1 MAQNKQ
7 KEVESQSLQAF
18 EKFIGKLD
26 GIISGDSLYSQSVSE
41 REIAIADVIK
51 NGKEVIQQL
60 KSEVRREL
68 GPPVSICAW
77 ILRWICGRPVI
88 LSLDF
93 SLLGSGVRKWSVQPW
108 SFLRRR
114 SGEQQVMH
122 TPEQRRMEDKNI
134 QGRRSGEQQVMH
146 TPEQRRMEDKNI
158 QGRRSGKQ
166 QVMHTPEQRRMEDKN
181 IQGRSGEQQVMHTP
195 EQRRMEDK
203 NIQGRSGKQQ
213 VMHTP
218 EQRRMEDKNIQ
229 GPSTD
234 EKKSDEEA
242 RQVSLLQDELRK
254 CRNDLKTKDREIESL
269 IKRVAGFNEMQTK
282 RDQRNVED
290 TLSLNR
296 PSLVERDFWQLKTE
310 ERVDALEV
318 LRKRYENEIDVFPEI
333 LTCIIFEA
341 IYEHMLETRSLMVEG
356 CKEITKMA
364 VKDGPWLGRH
374 FLTRKDRREE
384 ASVNLLIKLHSR
396 GSDCPRQVMDSL
408 LLAIKESASELDV
421 DEFTKDPFLKQ
432 IDVKCEHVSGKRLL
446 RKIPWEE
453 LLLDLADYVKKLV
466 KLTWRMVTQL
476 PPLRLEYHK
485 TTFNSQYHIM
495 AGSDHKDKVGKD
507 HEKPVCYLWPGL
519 LDGGGRVIRVGE
531 VTVRQ
536 SS

>member
-1 MAQNKQ
+1 MGNKEPFGGVSLITVGDLFQLKPVFDKWIFENSQIGYDALASNIWAEYFNIESTEIMRQ
-7 KEVESQSLQAF
+7 KDDKEFAELLNRLREGKHSKDDIALLKQRFLNCSSANYRGICF
-18 EKFIGKLD
+18 SRAKGKLF
-26 GIISGDSLYSQSVSE
+26 VE
-41 REIAIADVIK
+41 
-51 NGKEVIQQL
+51 
-60 KSEVRREL
+60 
-68 GPPVSICAW
+68 
-77 ILRWICGRPVI
+77 
-88 LSLDF
+88 
-93 SLLGSGVRKWSVQPW
+93 
-108 SFLRRR
+108 RRR
-114 SGEQQVMH
+114 SGEQQVMHTPEQRRMEDKNIQGRQSGEQQVMH

-181 IQGRSGEQQVMHTP
+181 IQG
-195 EQRRMEDK
+195 
-203 NIQGRSGKQQ
+203 
-213 VMHTP
+213 
-218 EQRRMEDKNIQ
+218 
-229 GPSTD
+229 PSTD

-269 IKRVAGFNEMQTK
+269 IKRVARFNEMQTK

-374 FLTRKDRREE
+374 FLTRKYRREE

-421 DEFTKDPFLKQ
+421 DEFTKDSFLKQ
-432 IDVKCEHVSGKRLL
+432 IVVKCEHVSGKRLL
-446 RKIPWEE
+446 RKIPWKE

>member
-108 SFLRRR
+108 SFLRR
-114 SGEQQVMH
+114 SGE
-122 TPEQRRMEDKNI
+122 
-134 QGRRSGEQQVMH
+134 
-146 TPEQRRMEDKNI
+146 
-158 QGRRSGKQ
+158 Q

-203 NIQGRSGKQQ
+203 NIQGRRSGKQQ